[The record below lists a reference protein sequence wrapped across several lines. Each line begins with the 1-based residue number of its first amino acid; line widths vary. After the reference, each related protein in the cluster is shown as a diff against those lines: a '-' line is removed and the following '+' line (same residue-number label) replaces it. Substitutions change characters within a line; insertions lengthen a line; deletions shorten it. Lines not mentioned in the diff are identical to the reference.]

1 MPVSTF
7 HDRIEELIHRTGA
20 GKGGLHGSVTV
31 DQVYAHYQHERLDL
45 RHPRGGHAYYLTE
58 PLLAHAFDYVQSVA
72 GSYLDD
78 GGERGMRHS
87 MEHLSDEVELQ
98 APWEFVDLARSGH
111 PEVSRGGVLVSA
123 RPPTVHRLSEAALR
137 QKSRWRFATLPDR
150 LKGWIYWHNTARG
163 RLGLPPP
170 RRLP

>member
-1 MPVSTF
+1 M
-7 HDRIEELIHRTGA
+7 
-20 GKGGLHGSVTV
+20 GGDFRERLAILREQTHCREGRLVGSVTV

-111 PEVSRGGVLVSA
+111 PEVSGGGVLVYD
-123 RPPTVHRLSEAALR
+123 RPPKVHRLNAAELR
-137 QKSRWRFATLPDR
+137 QKNRWRFATLPDR